1 MLADVKRTQIYLEE
15 WHDRELA
22 RRAAERHTTKSELI
36 REALD
41 AFLGS
46 EDAEAEALRRFR
58 EAVDAVAGIAPY
70 LPDGATYVRQLR
82 EIDAVRDKEIEERW
96 RG

>member
-15 WHDRELA
+15 WQDRELS
-22 RRAAERHTTKSELI
+22 RRAAARHATKSELI

-41 AFLGS
+41 AYLGS

-58 EAVDAVAGIAPY
+58 EAVDAVAGVAPY
-70 LPDGATYVRQLR
+70 LPDGATYVRELR
-82 EIDAVRDKEIEERW
+82 EIDARNWEELEKRW
-96 RG
+96 HG

>member
-1 MLADVKRTQIYLEE
+1 MLTGVKRTQIYLEE
-15 WHDRELA
+15 RHDRELA

-41 AFLGS
+41 AYLGP

-58 EAVDAVAGIAPY
+58 EGVEAAYGIAPY
-70 LPDGATYVRQLR
+70 LPDGLTYVRRLR
-82 EIDAVRDKEIEERW
+82 EIDAQREKEIEERW

>member
-15 WHDRELA
+15 RQDRELS

-41 AFLGS
+41 AYLGS

-58 EAVDAVAGIAPY
+58 EAVDAVAGVAPY
-70 LPDGATYVRQLR
+70 LPDGATYVRELR
-82 EIDAVRDKEIEERW
+82 EIDARNWEELEKRW
-96 RG
+96 HG